1 MNKTVKL
8 LLLRVLLA
16 WGLSLPLSWA
26 QNLPDLTV
34 VRISAIPQ
42 GFECQIEAELVNLG
56 PGGISQSEFNSG
68 DVEFYCNGSYC
79 GSYLLRYVD
88 RQGTLRRPRGDI
100 VVRVPGTGG
109 TLSPGETAR
118 IKVVVDTPGNGKI
131 HESNEQNNSLERNVT
146 CNIPLPDIAVTKIY
160 TVKQGDESCWVW
172 TEIKNLGPG
181 RVNPQEENYAGIKF
195 YKNGSSAKFYTFPYV
210 DPRHQL
216 ENPGGTIRFPLPLA
230 IREMQPGEQATFR
243 VHADFNNITIHEKT
257 KSNNDVTKTV
267 KCDPLP
273 DLAVTRIFLQPVSRG
288 CKVKAEIK
296 NLGGAI
302 STSKF
307 RHIKITLLNGSAK
320 RIFVLPNI
328 DGQWVLK
335 NGQSSLVFD
344 FPIGELVRAGTVR
357 KIGVY
362 LDSLNVQRELRE
374 DNNSKEVW
382 LFCPKRSI
390 LRIPKIK

>member
-172 TEIKNLGPG
+172 TEIK
-181 RVNPQEENYAGIKF
+181 KF
-195 YKNGSSAKFYTFPYV
+195 
-210 DPRHQL
+210 
-216 ENPGGTIRFPLPLA
+216 
-230 IREMQPGEQATFR
+230 
-243 VHADFNNITIHEKT
+243 
-257 KSNNDVTKTV
+257 
-267 KCDPLP
+267 
-273 DLAVTRIFLQPVSRG
+273 
-288 CKVKAEIK
+288 
-296 NLGGAI
+296 
-302 STSKF
+302 
-307 RHIKITLLNGSAK
+307 
-320 RIFVLPNI
+320 
-328 DGQWVLK
+328 
-335 NGQSSLVFD
+335 
-344 FPIGELVRAGTVR
+344 
-357 KIGVY
+357 
-362 LDSLNVQRELRE
+362 
-374 DNNSKEVW
+374 
-382 LFCPKRSI
+382 
-390 LRIPKIK
+390 